1 MSVTR
6 GISHLGLSVN
16 DLAAS
21 VKAWPGVEI
30 GFMPEFLGTGPRKHM
45 MFYQPGG
52 IRLELL
58 WPGL

>member
-30 GFMPEFLGTGPRKHM
+30 GFMPGFLGTGPRKHM

-58 WPGL
+58 